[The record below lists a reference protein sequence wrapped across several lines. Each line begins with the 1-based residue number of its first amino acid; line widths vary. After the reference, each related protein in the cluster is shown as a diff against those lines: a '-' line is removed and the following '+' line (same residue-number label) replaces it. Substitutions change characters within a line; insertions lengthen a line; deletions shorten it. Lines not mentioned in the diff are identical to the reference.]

1 MRVENEGEGLVRHPA
16 MSLIWCSISGHGYG
30 HAAQVVPVLNTLARR
45 APHLKALLRT
55 SLPSTFFEPRLK
67 LTWELSPAQQDI
79 GCVQNGPLTI
89 DVPGTWE
96 AHRALHTEWDQKI
109 ETEAALIREAHP
121 AVVLSDISHLGIA
134 AGAAAGIPTIG
145 LSSLSW
151 DLVLEPFVDPAIPE
165 HAVILRQIRDA
176 YGKADRFL
184 RVTPGLA
191 MTAFRAMDDI
201 GPIAEPSTPERMTL
215 RRSLGADDA
224 DRIILVGFGGIP
236 LDTLPFERMARMPAS
251 RFIFDGPVPKGS
263 SRVVPLSALGL
274 PFKQVLAS
282 ADLILTKPGY
292 GTIVESVALGIPVV
306 YVRRYNFADE
316 QSLVDYLHHY
326 GRGAELS
333 RDDFYRGAWE
343 PAVHLALAQQPAA
356 PPPPLSGPQDAAQ
369 FLARYV

>member
-1 MRVENEGEGLVRHPA
+1 

-30 HAAQVVPVLNTLARR
+30 HAAQVVPVLNALARR
-45 APHLKALLRT
+45 VPHLKAILRT
-55 SLPSTFFEPRLK
+55 SLPATFFDTRLT
-67 LTWELSPAQQDI
+67 LPWELRPAQQDI
-79 GCVQNGPLTI
+79 GCIQNGPLTI

-96 AHRALHTEWDQKI
+96 AHRALHAGWDQKI
-109 ETEAALIREAHP
+109 DTEAALIREARP

-151 DLVLEPFVDPAIPE
+151 DLVLEPFVDPAIPD
-165 HAVILRQIRDA
+165 HTVILRQIRDA

-191 MTAFRAMDDI
+191 ITAFRAMDDI
-201 GPIAEPSTPERMTL
+201 GPIAEPSTPERARL

-236 LDTLPFERMARMPAS
+236 LDTLPFEHMEAMPAS
-251 RFIFDGPVPKGS
+251 RFIFDGPVPNWV

-274 PFKQVLAS
+274 PFKRVLAS
-282 ADLILTKPGY
+282 VDLILTKPGY
-292 GTIVESVALGIPVV
+292 GTIVESVALDIPVV

-316 QSLVDYLHHY
+316 QSLVDYLHRY
-326 GRGAELS
+326 GRGVELS

-343 PAVHLALAQQPAA
+343 SAVQLALERPPSAS
-356 PPPPLSGPQDAAQ
+356 PPPLSGQEDAAQ
-369 FLARYV
+369 VLARYV